1 MKIKQ
6 SNVVLAS
13 TVALALAVSV
23 GCIWPFGG
31 GEASQSTANQ
41 NQNETDEEQM
51 DQKKDTNMA
60 EGEEGQDSEKEK
72 EEEEGITEPKVL
84 HRINAGATST
94 FETDGNTWESDKLV
108 WKGDEEWGAEGGKTV
123 NRGGIEIRNTNRD
136 DIYRTERWGMPGYKF
151 KVPNGNYK
159 VRLHFSEG
167 YHAVEAAGTRIFTV
181 QIEGK
186 DVLSDFDVY
195 KEAGY
200 SRRTAVVRT
209 IENISVKDGEL
220 NINFEFQ
227 KLTPLINGIEVIQV
241 P

>member
-13 TVALALAVSV
+13 TVALALTVSV

-41 NQNETDEEQM
+41 NQNETEEEQM
-51 DQKKDTNMA
+51 DQQKDTNMA
-60 EGEEGQDSEKEK
+60 DSEEGQEGEEEKEGMTK
-72 EEEEGITEPKVL
+72 PEVL
-84 HRINAGATST
+84 YRVNAGATST
-94 FETDGNTWESDKLV
+94 FESDGNTWESDKLV

-151 KVPNGNYK
+151 KVPNGNYN

-167 YHAVEAAGTRIFTV
+167 YHAVGSAGTRIFTV
-181 QIEGK
+181 EIEDK

-195 KEAGY
+195 KEAGF

-209 IENISVKDGEL
+209 IENIPVKDGEL
-220 NINFEFQ
+220 NINFQFQ